1 MSSMPVDEFL
11 RLFPI
16 RSSSLAWFLGAGA
29 SASARLPTAGD
40 LIWRFK
46 RTLYCTS
53 TKVDPKTCEDL
64 GNEVVRERLQRYLD
78 STGRFPA
85 INSPEEYAS
94 YFELTYPDPAD
105 RRRFLERM
113 LHGATPAY
121 GHHILAALM
130 KAGNVRLVWTT
141 NFDRLVEDAS
151 AAAFG
156 STSALTVSTIDSSSV
171 ALSALNEG
179 RWPILGKLHGDFQS
193 VALKNTTEELKT
205 QESTLRAALVE
216 SCKRF
221 GMIVAGYSGR
231 DESVMNALA
240 EAVAQPHSFPAGLF
254 WVTKAGWPV
263 YRKVEELLNH
273 AASAGIQACLIE
285 VETFDELMGDVAQ
298 QIESL
303 PAEVLGTLNKMRSKI
318 SNVPLPGP
326 GTNWPVVRMNAIP
339 VLNWPKE
346 CRKFEAKIGGAREVR
361 VLLETT
367 AANLVAVRSQ
377 HGILAFGADTEIQR
391 VFADYEP
398 EKLNVHSIEMGRLWR
413 ETNELNLLRSALVR
427 GMVQGAPFAIWS
439 GRGVHEIRVDDPTS
453 TAQRLAPLRDKLKT
467 VAGVISGTNVR
478 WSEAVSVRLEHRM
491 GRLWMLLEPTVWFGK
506 TESDEERY
514 ACGEFVRERQ
524 ARRYNRLADT
534 ILNAW
539 IQVLLTGTGEVKIRA
554 FTDQPGIEAQ
564 FTLSRRT
571 AFTRRSS

>member
-1 MSSMPVDEFL
+1 MQLMPVDEFL
-11 RLFPI
+11 RLFPL

-46 RTLYCTS
+46 RTLYCTT

-78 STGRFPA
+78 STGRYPA

-141 NFDRLVEDAS
+141 NFDRLVEDA
-151 AAAFG
+151 AAATFG

-171 ALSALNEG
+171 ALRALNEG
-179 RWPILGKLHGDFQS
+179 RWPLLGKLHGDFQS
-193 VALKNTTEELKT
+193 VALKNTSEELKT
-205 QESTLRAALVE
+205 QESALRAALVE

-231 DESVMNALA
+231 DESVMNALE
-240 EAVAQPHSFPAGLF
+240 EAVSLPNAFPAGLF

-263 YRKVEELLNH
+263 YRRVEELFTR
-273 AASAGIQACLIE
+273 AESAGIQACLIE
-285 VETFDELMGDVAQ
+285 VETFDELLGDIAQ
-298 QIESL
+298 QIENL
-303 PAEVLGTLNKMRSKI
+303 PADVLGTLNKMRSKI
-318 SNVPLPGP
+318 SNVPIPRPGV
-326 GTNWPVVRMNAIP
+326 NWPVVRMNAIP
-339 VLNWPKE
+339 VLSWPKE

-361 VLLETT
+361 LLLE
-367 AANLVAVRSQ
+367 AKEASLVAIRSQ
-377 HGILAFGADTEIQR
+377 HGILAFGADGEIQR
-391 VFADYEP
+391 VFAEHQP
-398 EKLNVHSIEMGRLWR
+398 EKLSVHSIEVGRLWR
-413 ETNELNLLRSALVR
+413 ETNELNLLRSALVM
-427 GMVQGAPFAIWS
+427 GLVQSAPFAMWS
-439 GRGVHEIRVDDPTS
+439 GRGVHEIRVDDSATMS
-453 TAQRLAPLRDKLKT
+453 ERLAPLRDKLKT
-467 VAGVISGTNVR
+467 IAGVVPGTNVR
-478 WSEAVSVRLEHRM
+478 WSEAVSIRLEYRM
-491 GRLWMLLEPTVWFGK
+491 GRLWMLLEPTVWFCK

-514 ACGEFVRERQ
+514 ASGEFVRERQ
-524 ARRYNRLADT
+524 ARRYNRLADS
-534 ILNAW
+534 ILTAW
-539 IQVLLTGTGEVKIRA
+539 LQVLLPGTGEVNVRA
-554 FTDQPGIEAQ
+554 FTDQPGMEAR

-571 AFTRRSS
+571 AFARRSS

>member
-1 MSSMPVDEFL
+1 MPLMPVDEFL

-46 RTLYCTS
+46 RTLYCTT

-78 STGRFPA
+78 STAKYPA
-85 INSPEEYAS
+85 LNSPEEYAS

-105 RRRFLERM
+105 RRRFLETM
-113 LHGATPAY
+113 LHGASPAY

-130 KAGNVRLVWTT
+130 KVGSVRLVWTT
-141 NFDRLVEDAS
+141 NFDRLVEDA
-151 AAAFG
+151 AAATYG

-171 ALSALNEG
+171 ALRALNEG

-205 QESTLRAALVE
+205 QESALRAALVE

-231 DESVMNALA
+231 DESVMNALE
-240 EAVAQPHSFPAGLF
+240 EAVSQPNSFPAGLF

-263 YRKVEELLNH
+263 YRRVEQLL
-273 AASAGIQACLIE
+273 ARAQSAGIQAYLIE
-285 VETFDELMGDVAQ
+285 VETFDELMGDLAQ
-298 QIESL
+298 QIVNL
-303 PAEVLGTLNKMRSKI
+303 PSEVMGTLNKMRSKI
-318 SNVPLPGP
+318 SNVPLLGP
-326 GTNWPVVRMNAIP
+326 GTNWPVIRLNAIP
-339 VLNWPKE
+339 LLSWPKE
-346 CRKFEAKIGGAREVR
+346 CRKFDAKIGGAKDVR
-361 VLLETT
+361 LLLEST

-377 HGILAFGADTEIQR
+377 HGILAFGSDSEIQR
-391 VFADYEP
+391 VFVDHQP
-398 EKLNVHSIEMGRLWR
+398 EHLNVHSIEVGRLWR
-413 ETNELNLLRSALVR
+413 ETNELNLLRSALVK
-427 GMVQGAPFAIWS
+427 GLVQNAPFSVWS
-439 GRGVHEIRVDDPTS
+439 GRSVHEIRVSDSDA
-453 TAQRLAPLRDKLKT
+453 TAQHLAPLRDKLKT
-467 VAGVISGTNVR
+467 IAGVIPGTNVK
-478 WSEAVSVRLEHRM
+478 WSEAVSIRLEYRM
-491 GRLWMLLEPTVWFGK
+491 GRLWLLLEPTVWFGK

-514 ACGEFVRERQ
+514 TCGEFVRERQ

-534 ILNAW
+534 IFNAW
-539 IQVLLTGTGEVKIRA
+539 LQVLFPGTGDAKVRA
-554 FTDQPGIEAQ
+554 FMDQPGIEAQ
-564 FTLSRRT
+564 FIFSRRT
-571 AFTRRSS
+571 AFTRRNP

>member
-1 MSSMPVDEFL
+1 MSLMPVDQFL

-78 STGRFPA
+78 STGKYPA

-105 RRRFLERM
+105 RRRFLDTM

-141 NFDRLVEDAS
+141 NFDRLVEDA
-151 AAAFG
+151 AAATFG

-171 ALSALNEG
+171 ALRALNEG
-179 RWPILGKLHGDFQS
+179 CWPVLGKLHGDFQS

-205 QESTLRAALVE
+205 QESALRAALVE

-221 GMIVAGYSGR
+221 GLVVAGYSGR
-231 DESVMNALA
+231 DESVMNALE
-240 EAVAQPHSFPAGLF
+240 EAVSQSNAYPAGLF
-254 WVTKAGWPV
+254 WVTKAGLPV
-263 YRKVEELLNH
+263 YRRVEDLL
-273 AASAGIQACLIE
+273 ACAVSAGIQASLIE
-285 VETFDELMGDVAQ
+285 VETFDELMGDLAQ
-298 QIESL
+298 QIEDL

-326 GTNWPVVRMNAIP
+326 GSNWPVVRMNAIP

-346 CRKFEAKIGGAREVR
+346 CRKFDAKIGGARDVR
-361 VLLETT
+361 LLLEATT
-367 AANLVAVRSQ
+367 ANLVAVRSQ
-377 HGILAFGADTEIQR
+377 HGILAFGADSEIQR
-391 VFADYEP
+391 VFADHNP
-398 EKLNVHSIEMGRLWR
+398 EKLNVHSIEIRRLWR
-413 ETNELNLLRSALVR
+413 ETNELNLLRSALVK
-427 GMVQGAPFAIWS
+427 GLVQGAPFVMWS
-439 GRGVHEIRVDDPTS
+439 GRGLHEIRADDSAT
-453 TAQRLAPLRDKLKT
+453 TAPRLAPLRDKLKT
-467 VAGVISGTNVR
+467 IAGVIPGTNVR
-478 WSEAVSVRLEHRM
+478 WSEAVAIRLEHRM

-506 TESDEERY
+506 GASDEERY

-539 IQVLLTGTGEVKIRA
+539 LQVLLPGTGDAEVRA
-554 FTDQPGIEAQ
+554 FTDEPGMEAR
-564 FTLSRRT
+564 FTFSRRT
-571 AFTRRSS
+571 AFARRSS